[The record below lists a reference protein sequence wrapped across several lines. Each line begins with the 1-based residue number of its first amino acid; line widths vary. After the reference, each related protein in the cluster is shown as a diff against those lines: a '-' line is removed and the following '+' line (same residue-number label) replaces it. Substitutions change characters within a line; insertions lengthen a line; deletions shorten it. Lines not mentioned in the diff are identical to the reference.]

1 MDDKEFDKNLD
12 TLAKTLLK
20 VRNSQ
25 EAKNYLKD
33 LFSAKELENLVL
45 RYKIARMLFE
55 GESYVSI
62 ERQTGAS
69 SATIARI
76 SESLKYGG
84 NDGLRLILERTR
96 RKH

>member
-1 MDDKEFDKNLD
+1 MDNNEFEKHFD
-12 TLAKTLLK
+12 TLAKSFLK

-25 EAKNYLKD
+25 ECKNYLKD
-33 LFSAKELENLVL
+33 LFSSKELENLTL
-45 RYKIARMLFE
+45 RYRIARMLHN
-55 GESYVSI
+55 GDSYIDI

-84 NDGLRLILERTR
+84 NDGLRLILERAK
-96 RKH
+96 RKR